1 METEIINQTVKN
13 GIASINISRDITG
26 LILHLQRFST
36 EDGPGIRTT
45 VFFKG
50 CPLNCLWCHNP
61 ESISTKPQIQWLE
74 NRCISC
80 SSCIKTCPESCL
92 TKTEQGI
99 VVDRQLCTGCGDC
112 AEVCPANAMELLG
125 RKVTVDALVD
135 DLVKDRVFF
144 EKSGGGV
151 TLSGGE
157 PLMQADFSAVLLQT
171 IKEVG
176 MNTAIDTCGL
186 CSISALDKVLPYTD
200 VVLFDLKEMDSEK
213 HRALTGQNNQRILEN
228 LLYIR
233 EYIVNSAPEK
243 LLWIRTPLIP
253 AATATRDNVARIGA
267 FIAEKLADVTQRW
280 ELLSFNNLCRDKYSR
295 LGINWQYAETS
306 LMTKDMVSELE
317 QCAKQSGVNP
327 DIVFATGPV
336 KIEDP

>member
-1 METEIINQTVKN
+1 
-13 GIASINISRDITG
+13 
-26 LILHLQRFST
+26 
-36 EDGPGIRTT
+36 
-45 VFFKG
+45 
-50 CPLNCLWCHNP
+50 
-61 ESISTKPQIQWLE
+61 
-74 NRCISC
+74 
-80 SSCIKTCPESCL
+80 
-92 TKTEQGI
+92 
-99 VVDRQLCTGCGDC
+99 VDRQLCTGCGDC